1 MTTREETREE
11 YCMRKGLPMDGR
23 GPRLYNAPPASIEHM
38 YEQRGDGCWYAKE
51 FDREFTPDERSD
63 IEAYEGKTIW
73 NGPGV
78 PTGEPEEEPKMNPKY
93 VQAQKDGKIRMECLA
108 TSVLASEARV
118 LAHGADKYG
127 ARNWRKDEILA
138 STYEGAMMR
147 HLFAWING
155 EDLDP
160 DSGEPH
166 LSHLR
171 ACAAVVMDA
180 DSFGKLVDDR
190 NRMESKNE

>member
-1 MTTREETREE
+1 
-11 YCMRKGLPMDGR
+11 MRKGIPFEKNPEVVENEVG
-23 GPRLYNAPPASIEHM
+23 LYNDPNDDR
-38 YEQRGDGCWYAKE
+38 YECRGDGRWYM
-51 FDREFTPDERSD
+51 
-63 IEAYEGKTIW
+63 KTQW

>member
-1 MTTREETREE
+1 MTSSAGFYEPPSGEQDGDYILMADGKWYHKDVARELAMERAAEE
-11 YCMRKGLPMDGR
+11 MKDEDTGLAWD
-23 GPRLYNAPPASIEHM
+23 S
-38 YEQRGDGCWYAKE
+38 
-51 FDREFTPDERSD
+51 DREMIIDKH
-63 IEAYEGKTIW
+63 GHLHKT
-73 NGPGV
+73 
-78 PTGEPEEEPKMNPKY
+78 KMNPKY
-93 VQAQKDGKIRMECLA
+93 IQAQKDGKVRMECLV

-155 EDLDP
+155 EDIDP

-180 DSFGKLVDDR
+180 DDHGKLVDDR
-190 NRMESKNE
+190 NRMESKDV

>member
-1 MTTREETREE
+1 MSKNTAGYYEE
-11 YCMRKGLPMDGR
+11 
-23 GPRLYNAPPASIEHM
+23 PPPSVIDQ
-38 YEQRGDGCWYAKE
+38 YEQRGDGKWYLREDGSSE
-51 FDREFTPDERSD
+51 FSQFIRNAT
-63 IEAYEGKTIW
+63 
-73 NGPGV
+73 
-78 PTGEPEEEPKMNPKY
+78 PEEKAEVFERVMTEANAEQETVMVRGSSVPIKDFEPKMNPKY

-180 DSFGKLVDDR
+180 DMFNKLVDDR
-190 NRMESKNE
+190 NRMESKGE

>member
-1 MTTREETREE
+1 MPPPPH
-11 YCMRKGLPMDGR
+11 LMD
-23 GPRLYNAPPASIEHM
+23 L
-38 YEQRGDGCWYAKE
+38 YEQLADGMWYVKE
-51 FDREFTPDERSD
+51 SSEFSRFIREGTPDEKAEVYGKVMD
-63 IEAYEGKTIW
+63 EANKEQQK
-73 NGPGV
+73 
-78 PTGEPEEEPKMNPKY
+78 KMNPKY
-93 VQAQKDGKIRMECLA
+93 IQAQKDGKVRMECLC

-155 EDLDP
+155 EDTDP

-180 DSFGKLVDDR
+180 DEHNKLIDDR
-190 NRMESKNE
+190 DRMESKG

>member
-1 MTTREETREE
+1 MSKITA
-11 YCMRKGLPMDGR
+11 GL
-23 GPRLYNAPPASIEHM
+23 
-38 YEQRGDGCWYAKE
+38 YE
-51 FDREFTPDERSD
+51 
-63 IEAYEGKTIW
+63 
-73 NGPGV
+73 
-78 PTGEPEEEPKMNPKY
+78 EPEGNQAGEYVQLADSKWYHKDIVKELTMDRAAEAMVEDTGMAWDDEHEVIIDHNPPKMNPKY
-93 VQAQKDGKIRMECLA
+93 IRAQKDGKVRMECLI
-108 TSVLASEARV
+108 TSVLASEANV

-155 EDLDP
+155 EDIDP

-180 DSFGKLVDDR
+180 DHHNKLIDDR
-190 NRMESKNE
+190 DRMESKNG

>member
-1 MTTREETREE
+1 MSDNEV
-11 YCMRKGLPMDGR
+11 G
-23 GPRLYNAPPASIEHM
+23 LYNDPVDDN
-38 YEQRGDGCWYAKE
+38 YEQRGDGKWYMKSVLI
-51 FDREFTPDERSD
+51 RKPGNTVVHPD
-63 IEAYEGKTIW
+63 
-73 NGPGV
+73 
-78 PTGEPEEEPKMNPKY
+78 EEPKMNPKY
-93 VQAQKDGKIRMECLA
+93 VQAQKDGKVRMECLA

-127 ARNWRKDEILA
+127 ARNWRLDEILA

-190 NRMESKNE
+190 NRMESKG